1 MIRVVHD
8 ANHCSVGPIQSESLS
23 LAAKSPYLYRLIIN
37 NILYSFCIPP
47 TAAQR
52 VAMLLD
58 QMSWLT
64 LTKWSAVE

>member
-1 MIRVVHD
+1 MYEGDMPEKGGVNV
-8 ANHCSVGPIQSESLS
+8 
-23 LAAKSPYLYRLIIN
+23 LYRLIIN